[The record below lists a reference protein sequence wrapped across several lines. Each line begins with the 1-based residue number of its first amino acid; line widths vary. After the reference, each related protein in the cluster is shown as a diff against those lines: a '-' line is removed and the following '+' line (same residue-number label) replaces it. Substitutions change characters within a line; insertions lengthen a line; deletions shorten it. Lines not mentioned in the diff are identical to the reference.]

1 MLKRKQTKTQ
11 FNYTKKSGPIVLMVS
26 ELVTPFLYYG
36 GQIVLMVSEL
46 VTPFLYYVVR
56 WE

>member
-1 MLKRKQTKTQ
+1 
-11 FNYTKKSGPIVLMVS
+11 MVS
-26 ELVTPFLYYG
+26 ELVIPFLYYG